1 MNLYLNKEQENFF
14 RELFDNPNLQTV
26 SHNENAEEFIEQFRM
41 KLNKKKINT
50 KEKLPS
56 AEIVDINGNTLFLSP
71 REDNGAIIIRVNKE
85 DFGKNPCGRFKYD
98 WNIETSI
105 QLINYLHEYAIFTG
119 DDQYEVYNK
128 YYGEEFNIFKDG
140 VERSI
145 TLSFSRLSFVCYTND
160 VNDDDWTFL
169 SPIRVKE
176 TLKMMVAYIF
186 LTENTK
192 KHFDKLHPDIQNMYA
207 DWSEKQ
213 KQENT
218 NN

>member
-1 MNLYLNKEQENFF
+1 
-14 RELFDNPNLQTV
+14 
-26 SHNENAEEFIEQFRM
+26 
-41 KLNKKKINT
+41 
-50 KEKLPS
+50 
-56 AEIVDINGNTLFLSP
+56 
-71 REDNGAIIIRVNKE
+71 VNKE